1 MKQGTFLFIG
11 DGFIADFDWQKRMP
25 LFKLCSHGIS
35 GEHVSG
41 LLQRLPQIESAV
53 SSPDI
58 ILIMSGINNVI
69 AGDYTFVDQI
79 HRAVIRLSNY
89 YSSAEIIINSLPN
102 IDAAFL
108 VEEAI
113 SHLNINL
120 STMARKT
127 GSCYLD
133 NFAKISAD
141 RSIFREDGT
150 SLTTAA
156 YDRWAR
162 AILEYVAFLLEDD

>member
-11 DGFIADFDWQKRMP
+11 DGFIADFNWQKRMP
-25 LFKLCSHGIS
+25 HFNLCSYGIS
-35 GEHVSG
+35 GEHVAG
-41 LLQRLPQIESAV
+41 LLHRLPQIESAV
-53 SSPDI
+53 PSPDI

-79 HRAVIRLSNY
+79 RRAVIRLSNHY
-89 YSSAEIIINSLPN
+89 ASAEIIINSLPN

-108 VEEAI
+108 VEQAI
-113 SHLNINL
+113 YHLNINL
-120 STMARKT
+120 NTMARQT

-133 NFAKISAD
+133 NFAKISED
-141 RSIFREDGT
+141 RSIFKEDGT